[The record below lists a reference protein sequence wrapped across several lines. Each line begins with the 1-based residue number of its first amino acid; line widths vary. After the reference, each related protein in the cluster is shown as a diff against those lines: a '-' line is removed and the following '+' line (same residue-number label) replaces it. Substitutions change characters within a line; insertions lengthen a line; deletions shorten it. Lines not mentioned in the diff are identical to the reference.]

1 MSKKGGHLLLQRLLK
16 VVDHRLPFQTLAE
29 NLHRQRQ
36 WLVDLDHL
44 MELEQL
50 PKPTC
55 QSVSQAVDLY
65 LHNLI
70 GRAQQSG
77 SVEDQAV
84 VSQIDQI
91 FRNLWRGLF
100 FCYEVDGLPRTN
112 NDLEQF
118 IRRVKIGQRRISG
131 HKNVQDFILRYGSFA
146 AFVDYAE
153 NEKELHNRLALVS
166 QTNFLKQRSTMNM
179 IIVKEQ
185 KIHRFRFHRQAFLS
199 ELEIRW
205 DKSVDAQTS

>member
-29 NLHRQRQ
+29 SLRRQRQ

-44 MELEQL
+44 MELEQQ
-50 PKPTC
+50 PKPTR
-55 QSVSQAVDLY
+55 QSVSRAVDLY
-65 LHNLI
+65 LHNLLDQT
-70 GRAQQSG
+70 QQSG
-77 SVEDQAV
+77 SVEDQATA
-84 VSQIDQI
+84 SQIDQI

-100 FCYEVDGLPRTN
+100 FCYEVEGLPRTN

-153 NEKELHNRLALVS
+153 NEKELQHRLAQVS
-166 QTNFLKQRSTMNM
+166 QADFIKERSALNM
-179 IIVKEQ
+179 VIVKEQ
-185 KIHRFRFHRQAFLS
+185 KIHQFRFHRQAFLS
-199 ELEIRW
+199 ELETRW
-205 DKSVDAQTS
+205 EKAVVTQTS